1 MPTPLGFT
9 SSATYQK
16 ALQPPAPPAQCG
28 RTAFLGISSTA
39 VLSLSLGTGG
49 HETLAGQRSGAVGSS
64 PGEAK
69 EAPEIACLSQP
80 VADNFSERPAFPS
93 LLVIKC
99 PLNVNSEPQQL

>member
-1 MPTPLGFT
+1 MPTPLGVT

-16 ALQPPAPPAQCG
+16 KALQPLARPAQCG
-28 RTAFLGISSTA
+28 GTAFLGISSA
-39 VLSLSLGTGG
+39 AALSLSLGTAG

-64 PGEAK
+64 PGEPK

-93 LLVIKC
+93 LLMALGKMSLEC
-99 PLNVNSEPQQL
+99 